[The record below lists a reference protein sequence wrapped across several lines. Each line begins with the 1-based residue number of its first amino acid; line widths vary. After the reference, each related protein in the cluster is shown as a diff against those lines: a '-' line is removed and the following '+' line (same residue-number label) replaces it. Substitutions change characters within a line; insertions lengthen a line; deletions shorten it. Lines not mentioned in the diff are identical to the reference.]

1 MNEEENLVYLEDGSV
16 MAYDE
21 YLAMVDQIEQEPV
34 LFSLS
39 QEPSNVDRPFLDT
52 PFAEYSVTE
61 GLLLCLVLSSYF
73 ALLWRMLRRCF

>member
-1 MNEEENLVYLEDGSV
+1 MSEENLVYLEDGTT
-16 MAYDE
+16 MPYDE
-21 YLAMVDQIEQEPV
+21 YLAMVDQIEQEPA

-52 PFAEYSVTE
+52 PFSEYSVTE
-61 GLLLCLVLSSYF
+61 GLLLCLVLSLYF